1 MTYFPHV
8 ARNVLLNVLTGIFL
22 ARLLRANGGLH
33 TMSLLTS
40 LIQASTRFQ
49 QTLEKRP
56 ATGAEE
62 QKAKGA
68 GSAEALQPTGP
79 GDDRFTPSG
88 DALGD
93 TGRLK
98 SQKLPLADYKQTVGQ
113 DLAFIRETLRHKL
126 AEYNLNPASAI
137 SVNKNDSGKVEVGGN
152 LAEET
157 RIRIEN
163 DLNVNKNFTDAFNR
177 LSVNEPTL
185 HFMDNALKLNQA
197 YGVNNSLLDTLIS
210 ENQQFN
216 GLQDL
221 VHRYDTLRRSVPTDP
236 FEAAA
241 NRGAYAFSLN
251 TRA

>member
-1 MTYFPHV
+1 
-8 ARNVLLNVLTGIFL
+8 
-22 ARLLRANGGLH
+22 
-33 TMSLLTS
+33 MSLLTS

-56 ATGAEE
+56 VANGADE
-62 QKAKGA
+62 QKAKGTA
-68 GSAEALQPTGP
+68 SAETLQPSGP

-88 DALGD
+88 ELLTDA
-93 TGRLK
+93 GRPK
-98 SQKLPLADYKQTVGQ
+98 SRKLPLSDYKQTVGQ

-126 AEYNLNPASAI
+126 AEYNLNPSLSI
-137 SVNKNDSGKVEVGGN
+137 SVNKNDSGRIEVGGN

-157 RIRIEN
+157 RSRIEK
-163 DLNVNKNFTDAFNR
+163 DLNVNKNFADAFSR

-185 HFMDNALKLNQA
+185 HFMDNALKLSQA

-221 VHRYDTLRRSVPTDP
+221 VHRYDTLRRSAPTDQ
-236 FEAAA
+236 FNVAA
-241 NRGAYAFSLN
+241 NRGAYAFNLN

>member
-1 MTYFPHV
+1 
-8 ARNVLLNVLTGIFL
+8 
-22 ARLLRANGGLH
+22 
-33 TMSLLTS
+33 MSLLTS

-49 QTLEKRP
+49 QSLEKRP
-56 ATGAEE
+56 AVNDAEG
-62 QKAKGA
+62 QKAKGMGGA
-68 GSAEALQPTGP
+68 GPLQPAGP

-88 DALGD
+88 ASLGD
-93 TGRLK
+93 ASRLK

-126 AEYNLNPASAI
+126 AEYNLNPNSAI
-137 SVNKNDSGKVEVGGN
+137 NVNKNENGKIEVGGN

-157 RIRIEN
+157 RSRIEN
-163 DLNVNKNFTDAFNR
+163 DLNVNKNFEDAFSR

-197 YGVNNSLLDTLIS
+197 YGVNNSLLDTLVS

-221 VHRYDTLRRSVPTDP
+221 VHRYDTLRRSASTDP
-236 FEAAA
+236 FEVAA
-241 NRGAYAFSLN
+241 NRASYAFNLN

>member
-1 MTYFPHV
+1 
-8 ARNVLLNVLTGIFL
+8 
-22 ARLLRANGGLH
+22 
-33 TMSLLTS
+33 MSLLSS

-56 ATGAEE
+56 TAGAEE
-62 QKAKGA
+62 QRAKGA
-68 GSAEALQPTGP
+68 NSAETVPPASP

-88 DALGD
+88 DSLSD
-93 TGRLK
+93 VNRLK

-126 AEYNLNPASAI
+126 AEYNLSPATAI
-137 SVNKNDSGKVEVGGN
+137 SVNKNDSGKIEVGGK

-157 RIRIEN
+157 RTRIEN
-163 DLNVNKNFTDAFNR
+163 DLNVNKNFTDAFSR

-197 YGVNNSLLDTLIS
+197 YGVNNSLLDTLVS

-221 VHRYDTLRRSVPTDP
+221 VHRYDTLRRSAPTDQI
-236 FEAAA
+236 EAAT
-241 NRGAYAFSLN
+241 NRGAYAFNLN

>member
-1 MTYFPHV
+1 
-8 ARNVLLNVLTGIFL
+8 
-22 ARLLRANGGLH
+22 
-33 TMSLLTS
+33 MSLLTS

-49 QTLEKRP
+49 QSLEKRP
-56 ATGAEE
+56 AVNDAEG
-62 QKAKGA
+62 QKAKGI
-68 GSAEALQPTGP
+68 GSADPLQPAGP

-88 DALGD
+88 ASFGDAN
-93 TGRLK
+93 RLK

-126 AEYNLNPASAI
+126 AEYNLNPNSAI
-137 SVNKNDSGKVEVGGN
+137 SVNKNENGKIEVGGN

-157 RIRIEN
+157 RTRIEN
-163 DLNVNKNFTDAFNR
+163 DLNVNKNFEDAFSR

-197 YGVNNSLLDTLIS
+197 YGVNNSLLDTLVS

-221 VHRYDTLRRSVPTDP
+221 VHRYDTLRRSAPTDS
-236 FEAAA
+236 FEVSA
-241 NRGAYAFSLN
+241 NRGSYAFNLN

>member
-1 MTYFPHV
+1 M
-8 ARNVLLNVLTGIFL
+8 
-22 ARLLRANGGLH
+22 
-33 TMSLLTS
+33 
-40 LIQASTRFQ
+40 
-49 QTLEKRP
+49 
-56 ATGAEE
+56 
-62 QKAKGA
+62 
-68 GSAEALQPTGP
+68 
-79 GDDRFTPSG
+79 
-88 DALGD
+88 
-93 TGRLK
+93 
-98 SQKLPLADYKQTVGQ
+98 
-113 DLAFIRETLRHKL
+113 
-126 AEYNLNPASAI
+126 
-137 SVNKNDSGKVEVGGN
+137 GGN

-236 FEAAA
+236 FEAGA
-241 NRGAYAFSLN
+241 NRGAYAFNLN
-251 TRA
+251 ARA

>member
-1 MTYFPHV
+1 
-8 ARNVLLNVLTGIFL
+8 
-22 ARLLRANGGLH
+22 
-33 TMSLLTS
+33 MSLLTS

-49 QTLEKRP
+49 QTLEGRP
-56 ATGAEE
+56 AAEAKEQQTKGANSTGAVTP
-62 QKAKGA
+62 A
-68 GSAEALQPTGP
+68 SP

-88 DALGD
+88 DSLSD
-93 TGRLK
+93 MGRLK

-126 AEYNLNPASAI
+126 AEYNLNPATAI
-137 SVNKNDSGKVEVGGN
+137 SVNKNDSGKIEVGGT

-157 RIRIEN
+157 RTRIEN
-163 DLNVNKNFTDAFNR
+163 DLNVNKNFTDAFSR

-221 VHRYDTLRRSVPTDP
+221 VHRYDTLRRSAPTDQI
-236 FEAAA
+236 EAAA
-241 NRGAYAFSLN
+241 NQGAYAFNLN